1 MDDYRK
7 SGFRILQDIVKAG
20 SVPLETLEQGYN
32 LSRSQLRYRLHWIN
46 EYLAGYRLPEL
57 VVTNDSVLVTF
68 SWSEFFARLADTD
81 GCKLILDDQ
90 DPQIRQSA
98 EIIYIFCADEE
109 LSVFHFQSA
118 FKISKNTVIRD
129 LKQIRA
135 AAAEHSISLRFS
147 RQQGYFLGGRQ
158 ESVRNFV
165 LMHIDRL
172 GSIELFSS
180 VVRTVLHRTS
190 LVSPH
195 KIAQRLWELFREEQ
209 IPCTIEYLNRAACLL
224 SLLFLRGGR
233 DTVYHG
239 QMCDVPRSS
248 RAWSLARKL
257 AGELAEEPGCAVD
270 GNELPYIALLL
281 GYAGDNAD
289 LRQELLPKQMCHFE
303 WIAAELIYRF
313 SLIVNVQPVEDQ
325 ALIQELSRHLLFASF
340 CAKYDFPIVY
350 PKLLSMKRKHNDV
363 FCIVNMLLRGLR
375 MDSLLY
381 VCEDETAFIVS
392 YLLKILE
399 SDRAAPGPE
408 EQGEWEAERI
418 QQTELD
424 LESGSV
430 HLCIQQMKEYCDI
443 RNETVL
449 RNLLKMASPAE
460 RRVVAD
466 VLRPPKLKK
475 VLKPEYIQMMD
486 ACGDWKTAVRTAA
499 EPLLREGAILP
510 GYVDEMIGLT
520 LTHGTYYEVF
530 SETLIPHAYSSQVR
544 RLGFSLLRLKQPVYL
559 LDMEDH
565 PIRLVIVIAALDN
578 KLHQRALGALANI
591 LSDNRARAGILDARH
606 IEDIVKLLYG

>member
-46 EYLAGYRLPEL
+46 DYLAGHRLPEL
-57 VVTNDSVLVTF
+57 VVTNDSVLVKF

-90 DPQIRQSA
+90 DPRIRQSA

-129 LKQIRA
+129 LKQIRT

-147 RQQGYFLGGRQ
+147 RQKGYFFLGRQ

-180 VVRTVLHRTS
+180 VVRTVLRKTN

-195 KIAQRLWELFREEQ
+195 KIAQRLSKLFQGEQ
-209 IPCTIEYLNRAACLL
+209 ISYTIEYLNRAACLI
-224 SLLFLRGGR
+224 SLLLLRGGK
-233 DTVYHG
+233 DTIYHG
-239 QMCDVPRSS
+239 QMCDVPCYS
-248 RAWSLARKL
+248 RVWRLAQKL
-257 AGELAEEPGCAVD
+257 ADALAEEPGCAVD

-281 GYAGDNAD
+281 GYAGDDAA
-289 LRQELLPKQMCHFE
+289 LRQELVPKRISHFE
-303 WIAAELIYRF
+303 WISTELIYRF
-313 SLIVNVQPVEDQ
+313 SLIVNVQPTEDPE
-325 ALIQELSRHLLFASF
+325 LIQELSRHLLFASF

-350 PKLLSMKRKHNDV
+350 PKLLAMKRKHNDI
-363 FCIVNMLLRGLR
+363 FCIVNMLLHSLR

-381 VCEDETAFIVS
+381 VCEDETAFVVS
-392 YLLKILE
+392 YLLKVLE
-399 SDRAAPGPE
+399 SDERSASRPT
-408 EQGEWEAERI
+408 EQI
-418 QQTELD
+418 QLELQDELD

-430 HLCIQQMKEYCDI
+430 NLCIQQIKEYCDI

-460 RRVVAD
+460 RRTIAD
-466 VLRPPKLKK
+466 VLRPPKLKE
-475 VLKPEYIQMMD
+475 VLKPEYIQMAD
-486 ACGDWKTAVRTAA
+486 ACEDWETAVRTAA
-499 EPLLREGAILP
+499 EPLLRERVILP
-510 GYVDEMIGLT
+510 GYVDEMIELT
-520 LTHGTYYEVF
+520 LSHGTYYEVF

-544 RLGFSLLRLKQPVYL
+544 MLGFSLLRLKRPVYL
-559 LDMEDH
+559 LDMEEH

-578 KLHQRALGALANI
+578 KLHQRALGTLANI
-591 LSDNRARAGILDARH
+591 LSDDGARAGILNA
-606 IEDIVKLLYG
+606 EQVGEIVKLLYG